1 MTINALIYTI
11 PDNPKPGKFT
21 MLQLAE
27 TALRL
32 SGSKSKI
39 VHPPLP
45 SDAPKQV
52 QPNIDLAKFKFNLEI
67 KVDLEDDLNVTDACL
82 KTVLK

>member
-1 MTINALIYTI
+1 MTINALIYII
-11 PDNPKPGKFT
+11 PGNPKPGKFT
-21 MLQLAE
+21 MLQLAK

-32 SGSKSKI
+32 SDSKSKI
-39 VHPPLP
+39 VHLPLP

-67 KVDLEDDLNVTDACL
+67 KVDLEDGLNVTDACL